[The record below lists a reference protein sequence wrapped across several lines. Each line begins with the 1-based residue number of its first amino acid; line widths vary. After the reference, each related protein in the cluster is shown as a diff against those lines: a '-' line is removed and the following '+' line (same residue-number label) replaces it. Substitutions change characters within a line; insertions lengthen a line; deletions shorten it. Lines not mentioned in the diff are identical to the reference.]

1 MITTR
6 LCRMA
11 VLMVT
16 LDAFPMVSRPMVKVV
31 IRLHRLFTAGLDHQ
45 AALGLMGDHRA
56 SGKVRHAV
64 DGLDQDIRDTI
75 FDHLA
80 GERRPQ

>member
-1 MITTR
+1 
-6 LCRMA
+6 MA

-45 AALGLMGDHRA
+45 A
-56 SGKVRHAV
+56 
-64 DGLDQDIRDTI
+64 
-75 FDHLA
+75 